1 VQWPDHNHR
10 RELANVFQGVMK
22 GCNGIADVKEYQI
35 EKPMYKIKERE
46 SFNGKKKINS
56 YRMLSVC
63 NLTGRYIYVL
73 VRLGKN
79 DREIFTSSPLYFRK
93 VIFFFRR

>member
-1 VQWPDHNHR
+1 
-10 RELANVFQGVMK
+10 MK
-22 GCNGIADVKEYQI
+22 GCIGIADVKEYQI

-63 NLTGRYIYVL
+63 NLTGRYIHGW

-79 DREIFTSSPLYFRK
+79 DREIFTSSPLYLQEGD
-93 VIFFFRR
+93 FFSEDEFVASDSGFEGEEK